1 MGEFTMRRWTSLPFF
16 FAVCWVCAGAG
27 LAQELP
33 GTGADAGKTVVYRDT
48 WGIPHIYAPTA
59 EAGLYAM
66 GWAQA
71 EDQTEQLLQNFLLG
85 MGELSTVVGEDA
97 LREDQ
102 ASRIF
107 DHYST
112 AKRLADQELPPEL
125 REHLEAYVA
134 GVRGYFEA
142 HPEKLPAWWGGR
154 EFDIYMV
161 IAFGRIFLYG
171 WSIDDGFADLKRAG
185 IEPGFDA
192 IYRSSNQFAI
202 APSRSA
208 EGVAMLYIDPH
219 LAWFGPSRFWEC
231 RIHAGNLHGSGFN
244 LAGHPYIALGHN
256 ADVAWAM
263 TTGGPDTADVYELTL
278 HADDPTRYFYEGE
291 WKTFDKRVEVIKVRD
306 GSDVELPVLSSL
318 HGPIVAM
325 RQGKAYALKTA
336 YQDCV
341 RGLEAWH
348 HFNFGSTYEDVVRG
362 LETQQMFPQN
372 IMVADTSG
380 NIYYH
385 RTGRV
390 PMRPEGFD
398 WSRPVPG
405 HTAASQWTGIHPQS
419 DLVHLLNPDAG
430 YMQNC
435 NIPPDA
441 MLVDSPL
448 TPDKYP
454 GYIFSDLS
462 HGERGGWTKD
472 RGARAVELLM
482 ADESVTVDEA
492 KAYGLDVTPFGAHR
506 WISALVRAHEAA
518 GADHAGHAGYAH
530 ALEELQTWDLQL
542 ARDSMGGLRYYY
554 WREAI
559 AQAEG
564 GSAIEAAIDQHYRIV
579 QSNQDFTEPA
589 LSAEQMKTLTG
600 ALAAAAEKLEAEF
613 GLDAVYGDKFR
624 VGRGEKSW
632 PVGGGGDYGTRTL
645 RSMSYDRGREDHTRW
660 GRGGQTSTQIV
671 VLSKPIRSWTQ
682 PPIGQSDDP
691 ESPHYSDQA
700 EKLLSE
706 RRFKETWWLPE
717 DLKDHIASRTVLENA
732 P

>member
-1 MGEFTMRRWTSLPFF
+1 MRPWAMLPFVL
-16 FAVCWVCAGAG
+16 AVSLWSAAAG

-33 GTGADAGKTVVYRDT
+33 GTGADAGQTVVYRDT
-48 WGIPHIYAPTA
+48 WGIAHIYAPTA

-66 GWAQA
+66 GWAQT
-71 EDQTEQLLQNFLLG
+71 EDMPEQLLQNYLLG
-85 MGELSTVVGEDA
+85 MGELASAVGKGA

-107 DHYST
+107 DHYGT
-112 AKRLADQELPPEL
+112 AKRLADEELSPEL
-125 REHLEAYVA
+125 RGHLEAYVA
-134 GVRGYFEA
+134 GVRDYFGA
-142 HPEKLPAWWGGR
+142 HPDKLPGWWGDR
-154 EFDIYMV
+154 AFDIYMV

-171 WSIDDGFADLKRAG
+171 WSIDDGFGDLKRAG
-185 IEPGFDA
+185 IEPGFDP

-208 EGVAMLYIDPH
+208 EGAAILYIDPH

-231 RIHAGNLHGSGFN
+231 RIHAGALQGSGFN
-244 LAGHPYIALGHN
+244 LAGHPYIGLGHN
-256 ADVAWAM
+256 AHVAWAM
-263 TTGGPDTADVYELTL
+263 TTGGPDTADIYELTL
-278 HADDPTRYFYEGE
+278 HADDPGRYFYEGE
-291 WKTFDKRVEVIKVRD
+291 WKAFGKRTEVIQVRD
-306 GSDVELPVLSSL
+306 GDAVEFPVLSSV

-325 RQGKAYALKTA
+325 REGRAYAHKTA

-348 HFNFGSTYEDVVRG
+348 HFNFATTYEDIVRG
-362 LETQQMFPQN
+362 LDTQQMFPQN
-372 IMVADTSG
+372 IMVADTAG

-405 HTAASQWTGIHPQS
+405 HTAATQWLGFHPQS
-419 DLVHLLNPDAG
+419 DLVHLLNPEAG

-454 GYIFSDLS
+454 GYIFSDL
-462 HGERGGWTKD
+462 GYGALGGWTKD
-472 RGARAVELLM
+472 RGARAVELLD
-482 ADESVTVDEA
+482 ANDRVTAEEA
-492 KAYGLDVTPFGAHR
+492 MAYGLDVSPFGAHR
-506 WISALVRAHEAA
+506 WIAALLRAQEET
-518 GADHAGHAGYAH
+518 GADHAGHAGYQH
-530 ALEELQTWDLQL
+530 ALEELRTWDGQL
-542 ARDSMGGLRYYY
+542 TRDSKGGLMYYY

-559 AQAEG
+559 AQTEG
-564 GSAIEAAIDQHYRIV
+564 GSAIEGAIDQHYRIV
-579 QSNQDFTEPA
+579 QSHQDFTEPV
-589 LSAEQMKTLTG
+589 LSAEQMKALTQ
-600 ALAAAAEKLEAEF
+600 ALAAAAEKREEEF

-691 ESPHYSDQA
+691 ASPHYSDQA
-700 EKLLSE
+700 EKLMSE

-717 DLKDHIASRTVLENA
+717 ELTAHIASRTVLANA